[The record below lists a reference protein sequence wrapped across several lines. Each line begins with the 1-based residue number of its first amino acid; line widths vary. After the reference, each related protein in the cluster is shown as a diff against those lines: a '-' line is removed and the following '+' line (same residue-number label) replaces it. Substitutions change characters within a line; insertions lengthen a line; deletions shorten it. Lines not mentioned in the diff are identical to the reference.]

1 MRLRRLGR
9 GWEWAVYAVSDDSGG
24 CQVLDTLLG
33 EGEPGARMLAD
44 LTETLPNRTHESLKR
59 DIEFS
64 KHVRGKIFEFRL
76 VVNRG
81 GTLRVLYFFDKG
93 YVIICCNAFAK
104 KRNQLPEQEIQRAE
118 KLYDQYT
125 ASGGVGALSIDAMED
140 DER

>member
-1 MRLRRLGR
+1 
-9 GWEWAVYAVSDDSGG
+9 
-24 CQVLDTLLG
+24 
-33 EGEPGARMLAD
+33 MLAD